1 MSVDEAAVVV
11 EAPGHLAFDIDYD
24 ERACYALSINRRPP
38 IRSLTIRN
46 VDGHFEGP
54 LTVRVSSEWT
64 ASERP
69 PIRELILQVECPLVG
84 DAATLDLTASRLDD
98 IALSYLDEKSPA
110 EIVVS
115 VADDFGHVETMRKDI
130 LVLARNQWMSS
141 LFEITAAFVQSQ
153 HPAIPEILADASRL
167 LEQRIGMKAIAG
179 DQVSESK
186 AVELGAAIFDALR
199 SRVPTYL
206 TIPPTTDFDVEG
218 QRVRPLDQLLE
229 TGQGNCIELACAYS
243 ACLYAAGL
251 DPVIFLLHQ
260 HAFAGFY
267 VSKSASDD
275 GWGKALTTEFA
286 AIANVMDR
294 RLVVP
299 AETTKIASDVPFADA
314 VRMVQSDFVER
325 HGDCPACRHYAA
337 QGRPPGDQPHME
349 AVIDVRMAFQEG
361 VNVIPVR
368 RNVAGE
374 EHLYIFTG
382 NDQPVVVERRDP
394 VTKKILANVVPSR
407 IQKWKNALLDIG
419 TRSPLISFSAATR
432 GIEVMV
438 PPGAMGDIEDYL
450 IEGGQVR
457 LYGDKDIS
465 GVLQAAG
472 ITSVTKV
479 AAEDLTR
486 GWQTGRVLY
495 GGAQKARKRRAPG
508 STAEPEA
515 ADPAPEAGDI
525 AERGR
530 ELNRK
535 ARESEDELGV
545 NTLHAA
551 LGMITWK
558 YPKESRVSKAD
569 GQSDSRTTDVEVTSP
584 IFLVPIRMTVP
595 RGDAKVAI
603 QLAEDSMTSVNYS
616 LIEALRSRLGLKL
629 EWFNEDMADDSG
641 LDVQRGIDEIRKEVM
656 AAGWADKG
664 VRVDDSIAIGVFPF
678 QKVRLWKDLN
688 DHWEDFLGNPVVKHM
703 VEVGTGLFH
712 DPADPERR
720 GCPPFDDTSLL
731 NPQPADGAQTRAIV
745 RALAGQSFVLE
756 GPPGTG
762 KSQTITNLL
771 ANALS
776 QGMKVL
782 FVAEKPDARSV
793 VRERLQQV
801 GLDPFCLDL
810 HDQGSKP
817 QEVKDQL
824 REALDYQPFDVE
836 QEWAD
841 LDERYRAVSAILASY
856 RDRVH
861 GAGPTGRSYYDSYE
875 TLLKMA
881 EGPTADIGRGL
892 ASMPQEEVAQLRDL
906 LLGLAAYADPAAVCV
921 GHPWSF
927 VPRVP
932 SDDVNY
938 DSLGDAVRGVASS
951 LPAVQGMTG
960 PWGEAFDATVSLEEL
975 SALVA
980 LARMADG
987 YGAPS
992 PRDLSAA
999 SRGDWQ
1005 ESSARALDSLGQA
1018 WAAALSLS
1026 SDISAALLARNLDA
1040 TQAQVLAAA
1049 NSFVMGRKGKVSAAL
1064 GDLAQHPLFAG
1075 KEPATVSRD
1084 FTQLAE
1090 VARGY
1095 REAIDRLRR
1104 CEGMDIRLLDDPVD
1118 PAALETLRQ
1127 RQADIRVVAE
1137 AIAKGGDFAD
1147 HLTRLVETGSRCPAA
1162 DQLSDLS
1169 SSLGRLMGV
1178 ASMGGQAEADW
1189 LAGRTLPRAVTE
1201 SLSVWSAGL
1210 DGNRF
1215 LNLRRWLDL
1224 LDYVV
1229 PLETDLLAAF
1239 RGQLL
1244 RGEVASDSA
1253 LDAFE
1258 RAQVQAI
1265 LTVTGEEN
1273 NFDVFDQH
1281 AQDRAVQRFVE
1292 LTDKRQEVLQKL
1304 IPARLHAKR
1313 RFDSGSGAGAVASL
1327 RTELSSKRRG
1337 ARSVRKLISN
1347 YPGLISELTPCF
1359 LMGPDSVAKFVPPG
1373 SIDFDLVVFD
1383 EASQLLVEETIGAM
1397 GRAKSVVVVGDSKQM
1412 PPSVGFRTVIN
1423 QSDDDIFGQLS
1434 EDIIEDGESL
1444 LEETVEAGLTRE
1456 TLSWHY
1462 RSQDEALIAFSN
1474 EHYYEGRLGTFPS
1487 PQMVRPGIGITY
1499 HLVPDGQFI
1508 HSSKAGDAGL
1518 SDDVKRAMAQQRG
1531 GEVGTNPREA
1541 DAIVEDIRRRVHD
1554 PVESQLSIGVVTL
1567 NKAQAELIR
1576 SKLKALNDPVI
1587 AELLESEDNSKKLLV
1602 LNLENVQGRE
1612 RDVIILG
1619 TSFSKRQP
1627 TDDKMPLNFGP
1638 LTQKGGE
1645 RRLNVAVTR
1654 ARRQVVV
1661 YSSFDPELLS
1671 RAGSQGMRDLHDYLV
1686 MAKTASQ
1693 DRDALDRQRSGAPD
1707 PYRDQVAAALEAAGL
1722 TVRTSYGLSHFK
1734 VDIAVASPERP
1745 GEWLVGVLLDSR
1757 DWAERPLVLDR
1768 DGLPFS
1774 VLTGMMGWPA
1784 VLRVWLPAWQRD
1796 KQEIVDAV
1804 RELVDVIAA
1813 GGGPSEVSGALD
1825 DGATDQVHV
1834 AELPGPGTAA
1844 SESVIAQL
1852 PPEAIEAEVPEA
1864 EESPVPAAPPPVVP
1878 AVTPAPPPRSMNQVV
1893 AARPYEP
1900 IELEGRAGSPDDLE
1914 HSGAVISQ
1922 LLESVANRHGPVPL
1936 DEALK
1941 AVARVFG
1948 LDRVRETRLEVMR
1961 PFAPQAHLVATPFG
1975 LWLFPEECVVD
1986 GEVDPARFDWYFTSK
2001 FPDRKVDHISP
2012 QEMANAALPIVSGA
2026 FEIEGDELANALLEL
2041 FGYARKTNDTR
2052 AQVRAKI
2059 DWAASRDIFS
2069 SSDGV
2074 ISMPPETA

>member
-1 MSVDEAAVVV
+1 MAVEDATVAVVD
-11 EAPGHLAFDIDYD
+11 AAGHLSFDIQYD

-38 IRSLTIRN
+38 IHSLTIRN

-54 LTVRVSSEWT
+54 LTIRVSSEWT
-64 ASERP
+64 ASDRP
-69 PIRELILQVECPLVG
+69 PIRELILQADCPSVG
-84 DAATLDLTASRLDD
+84 DAATLDLSGSRLDD
-98 IALSYLDEKSPA
+98 IALSYLDERTPA

-115 VADDFGHVETMRKDI
+115 VSDEFGHVETIRKDI
-130 LVLARNQWMSS
+130 LVLARNQWLSS
-141 LFEITAAFVQSQ
+141 LLEITAAFVQSQ
-153 HPAIPEILADASRL
+153 HPSISDVLADASTL
-167 LEQRIGMKAIAG
+167 LKQRFGDGSIAG
-179 DQVSESK
+179 YQVSEDY
-186 AVELGAAIFDALR
+186 AVALGHAIFDALKP
-199 SRVPTYL
+199 RVSTYL
-206 TIPPTTDFDVEG
+206 GSPPRTQFDVEG
-218 QRVRPLDQLLE
+218 QRVRPLDQLLDS
-229 TGQGNCIELACAYS
+229 GQGNCIELACAYS

-251 DPVIFLLHQ
+251 HPVIFLLHG

-267 VSKSASDD
+267 VSGKASQE
-275 GWGKALTTEFA
+275 GWQKALTTEFA
-286 AIANVMDR
+286 SIINVMDR
-294 RLVVP
+294 QIVVP
-299 AETTKIASDVPFADA
+299 VETTAIASEASFGEA
-314 VRMVQSDFVER
+314 VEAVGRHFVER
-325 HGDCPACRHYAA
+325 QDGCPGCLEDMA
-337 QGRPPGDQPHME
+337 QGLPPSVDPHME
-349 AVIDVRMAFQEG
+349 AVVDVRRAFQEG
-361 VNVIPVR
+361 VNVLPVR

-374 EHLYIFTG
+374 EHVYIFTG

-394 VTKKILANVVPSR
+394 VTKRILANAVPSR

-419 TRSPLISFSAATR
+419 TRSPLIKFSAATR

-438 PPGAMGDIEDYL
+438 PPGAMGEIEDYL
-450 IEGGQVR
+450 IEGGQVT

-472 ITSVTKV
+472 ITSVTRMG
-479 AAEDLTR
+479 ADDLAR
-486 GWQTGRVLY
+486 GWQTGRILY
-495 GGAQKARKRRAPG
+495 GGAQKSRTRRASA
-508 STAEPEA
+508 STSEPEGA
-515 ADPAPEAGDI
+515 EFAPEAGDI
-525 AERGR
+525 ADRGR

-551 LGMITWK
+551 LGMITWS
-558 YPKESRVSKAD
+558 YPKESRVAKGD
-569 GQSDSRTTDVEVTSP
+569 GQAESRTTDVQVTSP
-584 IFLVPIRMTVP
+584 IFLVPIRMNVP
-595 RGDAKVAI
+595 RGDAKVLI

-641 LDVQRGIDEIRKEVM
+641 LDVQRGIDEIRKEIM
-656 AAGWADKG
+656 TAGWADKG
-664 VRVDDSIAIGVFPF
+664 VRVDDSMAIGVFPF
-678 QKVRLWKDLN
+678 QKVRIWKDLN
-688 DHWEDFLGNPVVKHM
+688 DHWEDFLANPVVKHM
-703 VEVGTGLFH
+703 VEVGTGSFH
-712 DPADPERR
+712 DPADTEGR
-720 GCPPFDDTSLL
+720 GCPPFDDSSLL

-745 RALAGQSFVLE
+745 RALSGQSFVLE

-771 ANALS
+771 ANALAH
-776 QGMKVL
+776 GMKVL

-824 REALDYQPFDVE
+824 REALDYEPLDVE

-861 GAGPTGRSYYDSYE
+861 GPSPTGRSYYDSYE

-892 ASMPQEEVAQLRDL
+892 ASMPQEEVAQVRDL
-906 LLGLAAYADPAAVCV
+906 LLGLPAYADPAGV
-921 GHPWSF
+921 GAGHAWSF
-927 VPRVP
+927 VPRVS

-938 DSLGDAVRGVASS
+938 DSLGDAVRYVAAS
-951 LPAVQGMTG
+951 LPGVQGAGG
-960 PWGEAFDATVSLEEL
+960 PWGEAFNAAGSLGDL

-980 LARMADG
+980 LARMSGG
-987 YGAPS
+987 YGVPS
-992 PRDLSAA
+992 LRDLTAA

-1005 ESSARALDSLGQA
+1005 ESSQRALGSLSQA
-1018 WAAALSLS
+1018 WATASGLST
-1026 SDISAALLARNLDA
+1026 DISASLLARNLEA

-1049 NSFVMGRKGKVSAAL
+1049 SSFVMGRKGKVNAAL
-1064 GDLAQHPLFAG
+1064 GDLAQHPFLAG
-1075 KEPATVSRD
+1075 KDPAAVSRD

-1090 VARGY
+1090 ISRAY
-1095 REAIDRLRR
+1095 RDALERLRR
-1104 CEGMDIRLLDDPVD
+1104 CEGMDVRLLDDPVGAD
-1118 PAALETLRQ
+1118 GLEVLMQ
-1127 RQADIRVVAE
+1127 RQSDVRLVAE
-1137 AIAKGGDFAD
+1137 TIARGGAFAD
-1147 HLTRLVETGSRCPAA
+1147 HLTRIAETGSRCPVTDEISALHSALESLVGIAA
-1162 DQLSDLS
+1162 VS
-1169 SSLGRLMGV
+1169 
-1178 ASMGGQAEADW
+1178 GQTESEW
-1189 LAGRTLPRAVTE
+1189 LAGRSLPQAVAD

-1215 LNLRRWLDL
+1215 LSLRRWLDL
-1224 LDYVV
+1224 LEYVA
-1229 PLETDLLAAF
+1229 PLETDLLAGF

-1244 RGEVASDSA
+1244 RGEVQSDSA

-1265 LTVTGEEN
+1265 VTVTAEDN

-1373 SIDFDLVVFD
+1373 SIEFDLVVFD

-1397 GRAKSVVVVGDSKQM
+1397 GRAKSVVIVGDSKQM

-1444 LEETVEAGLTRE
+1444 LEETVESGLTRE

-1487 PQMVRPGIGITY
+1487 PQMSRPGVGITY
-1499 HLVPDGQFI
+1499 HFVPDGQFI

-1518 SDDVKRAMAQQRG
+1518 SEEVKRAMAQQRG

-1541 DAIVEDIRRRVHD
+1541 DAIVEEIRRRVHD
-1554 PVESQLSIGVVTL
+1554 PVESRLSIGVVTL
-1567 NKAQAELIR
+1567 NKAQADLIR
-1576 SKLKALNDPVI
+1576 NKLAGLKDPTVT
-1587 AELLESEDNSKKLLV
+1587 ELLESDDNSRKLLV
-1602 LNLENVQGRE
+1602 LNLESVQGRE

-1661 YSSFDPELLS
+1661 YSSFDPELLA
-1671 RAGSQGMRDLHDYLV
+1671 RAGSQGMRDLYDYLV

-1693 DRDALDRQRSGAPD
+1693 DRDALDRQRSGATD
-1707 PYRDQVAAALEAAGL
+1707 PYREQVAAALEAAGL

-1734 VDIAVASPERP
+1734 VDIAVGSPERP

-1757 DWAERPLVLDR
+1757 DWADRPLVLDR

-1796 KQEIVDAV
+1796 RQEIVDAV
-1804 RELVDVIAA
+1804 RELVDLIMA
-1813 GGGPSEVSGALD
+1813 GGEPSEVAVVPD
-1825 DGATDQVHV
+1825 DEITQQDDV
-1834 AELPGPGTAA
+1834 AEPSALVAAPPGP
-1844 SESVIAQL
+1844 VIAQ
-1852 PPEAIEAEVPEA
+1852 PPVESPEVG
-1864 EESPVPAAPPPVVP
+1864 EESFAPAAP
-1878 AVTPAPPPRSMNQVV
+1878 AVSPTLPSAPPRSSAPLV
-1893 AARPYEP
+1893 AARPYVP

-1914 HSGAVISQ
+1914 HSGVVISQ
-1922 LLESVANRHGPVPL
+1922 LLESVANARGPVPL

-1948 LDRVRETRLEVMR
+1948 LDRVREARLEVMR
-1961 PFAPQAHLVATPFG
+1961 PFAPEAHLVRTPFG
-1975 LWLFPEECVVD
+1975 LWLFPDHCVVG
-1986 GEVDPARFDWYFTSK
+1986 GEVDPVRFDWYFTSK
-2001 FPDRKVDHISP
+2001 FPERKVDHISP
-2012 QEMANAALPIVSGA
+2012 QEIANAALPVVSGA
-2026 FEIEGDELANALLEL
+2026 FEIDGDELANALLEI

-2052 AQVRAKI
+2052 GQVRAKI
-2059 DWAASRDIFS
+2059 DWAVNRNFFS
-2069 SSDGV
+2069 SSGGV
-2074 ISMPPETA
+2074 ISMPSGPA

>member
-1 MSVDEAAVVV
+1 MAEEDTSVAVGT
-11 EAPGHLAFDIDYD
+11 AGHLVFDIEYD

-54 LTVRVSSEWT
+54 LTIRVSSEWT
-64 ASERP
+64 ASDRP
-69 PIRELILQVECPLVG
+69 PIRELILQVDCPPVG
-84 DAATLDLTASRLDD
+84 EAVELDLSESRLDD
-98 IALSYLDEKSPA
+98 IALSYLDERSPA
-110 EIVVS
+110 EILIS
-115 VADDFGHVETMRKDI
+115 AADEFGHTETMRKDI
-130 LVLARNQWMSS
+130 LVLARNQWLSS
-141 LFEITAAFVQSQ
+141 LFEVTAAFVQSQ
-153 HPAIPEILADASRL
+153 HPAISDVLADASAL
-167 LEQRIGMKAIAG
+167 LKERFGDGSIAG
-179 DQVSESK
+179 YQGSEEY
-186 AVELGAAIFDALR
+186 AVALGHAIFDALKPR
-199 SRVPTYL
+199 ITTYL
-206 TIPPTTDFDVEG
+206 GSPPRTTFDVEG
-218 QRVRPLDQLLE
+218 QRVRPFDQLLDS
-229 TGQGNCIELACAYS
+229 GQGNCIELACAYS

-251 DPVIFLLHQ
+251 HPVIFLLHG

-267 VSKSASDD
+267 VSRRASQE
-275 GWGKALTTEFA
+275 GWQKALTTEFA
-286 AIANVMDR
+286 SIINVMDR
-294 RLVVP
+294 QIVVP
-299 AETTKIASDVPFADA
+299 VETTAIASEASFGQAIEA
-314 VRMVQSDFVER
+314 VAEHFVER
-325 HGDCPACRHYAA
+325 QDGCPGCLEDMA
-337 QGRPPGDQPHME
+337 QGLPPSVDPHME
-349 AVIDVRMAFQEG
+349 AVVDIRRAFQEG
-361 VNVIPVR
+361 VNVLPVR

-374 EHLYIFTG
+374 EHIYIFTG

-394 VTKKILANVVPSR
+394 VTKRILANAVPSR

-419 TRSPLISFSAATR
+419 TRSPLINFSSATR

-438 PPGAMGDIEDYL
+438 PPGAMGDVEDYL

-457 LYGDKDIS
+457 LYGDRDIS
-465 GVLQAAG
+465 SVLQAAG
-472 ITSVTKV
+472 ITSVTRMG
-479 AAEDLTR
+479 AEDLTR
-486 GWQTGRVLY
+486 SWQTGRILY
-495 GGAQKARKRRAPG
+495 GGAQKPRKRRASG
-508 STAEPEA
+508 SPEESDGAELQ
-515 ADPAPEAGDI
+515 PEAGDI

-551 LGMITWK
+551 LGMITWR
-558 YPKESRVSKAD
+558 YPRESRLASGA
-569 GQSDSRTTDVEVTSP
+569 GQTESRTTDVEVTSP
-584 IFLVPIRMTVP
+584 IFLVPIRMNVP
-595 RGDAKVAI
+595 RGDAKVAV

-616 LIEALRSRLGLKL
+616 LIEALRSKLGLKL

-641 LDVQRGIDEIRKEVM
+641 LDVQRGIDEIRKEIM
-656 AAGWADKG
+656 TAGWADKG
-664 VRVDDSIAIGVFPF
+664 VRVDDSMAIGVFPF
-678 QKVRLWKDLN
+678 QKVRIWKDLN
-688 DHWEDFLGNPVVKHM
+688 DHWEDFLANPVVRHM
-703 VEVGTGLFH
+703 VEVGTGSFH
-712 DPADPERR
+712 DPADPEGR
-720 GCPPFDDTSLL
+720 GCPPFDDSSLL

-771 ANALS
+771 ANALAH
-776 QGMKVL
+776 GMKVL

-817 QEVKDQL
+817 QEVKDQI

-881 EGPTADIGRGL
+881 EGPQAGIGRGL

-906 LLGLAAYADPAAVCV
+906 LLGLPAYADPAAVGV
-921 GHPWSF
+921 GHAWAF

-951 LPAVQGMTG
+951 LPAVQGITG
-960 PWGEAFDATVSLEEL
+960 PWGDAFDATHSPGEL
-975 SALVA
+975 STLVA
-980 LARMADG
+980 LARMAEG
-987 YGAPS
+987 YGVPS
-992 PRDLSAA
+992 LRDLSAA

-1005 ESSARALDSLGQA
+1005 ESSSRALESLGQS
-1018 WAAALSLS
+1018 WTAALALS
-1026 SDISAALLARNLDA
+1026 TDISAALLARNLES

-1075 KEPATVSRD
+1075 KDPAAVSRD
-1084 FTQLAE
+1084 LTQLAE
-1090 VARGY
+1090 VSRAY
-1095 REAIDRLRR
+1095 RESIDRLRR
-1104 CEGMDIRLLDDPVD
+1104 CEGMDIRLLDDQVD
-1118 PAALETLRQ
+1118 PAVLEILRR
-1127 RQADIRVVAE
+1127 RQADIRAVAD
-1137 AIAKGGDFAD
+1137 AIARGGDFAE
-1147 HLTRLVETGSRCPAA
+1147 HLARLVETGSRCPAA
-1162 DQLSDLS
+1162 DQFSDLS
-1169 SSLGRLMGV
+1169 SSLDRLVGV
-1178 ASMGGQAEADW
+1178 ASGNGQAESEW
-1189 LAGRTLPRAVTE
+1189 LAGRTLPQAVAE

-1215 LNLRRWLDL
+1215 LSLRRWLDL
-1224 LDYVV
+1224 LEYVA
-1229 PLETDLLAAF
+1229 PLETELLATF

-1244 RGEVASDSA
+1244 RAEVPSDSA

-1265 LTVTGEEN
+1265 LTVTAEDN

-1444 LEETVEAGLTRE
+1444 LEETVESGLTRE

-1487 PQMVRPGIGITY
+1487 PQMTRPGVGITY

-1518 SDDVKRAMAQQRG
+1518 SEDVKRAMAQQRG
-1531 GEVGTNPREA
+1531 GEVGTNPGEA
-1541 DAIVEDIRRRVHD
+1541 DAIVAEIRSRVHD
-1554 PVESQLSIGVVTL
+1554 PVESRLSIGVVTL
-1567 NKAQAELIR
+1567 NKAQADLIR
-1576 SKLKALNDPVI
+1576 RKLVDLKDPAVS
-1587 AELLESEDNSKKLLV
+1587 ELLDSEDNSKKLLV
-1602 LNLENVQGRE
+1602 LNLESVQGRE

-1661 YSSFDPELLS
+1661 YSSFDPELLA
-1671 RAGSQGMRDLHDYLV
+1671 RAGSQGIRDLHDYLV

-1693 DRDALDRQRSGAPD
+1693 DRDALDRQRPGALD
-1707 PYRDQVAAALEAAGL
+1707 PYRDEVAAALEVAGL
-1722 TVRTSYGLSHFK
+1722 TARTSYGLSHFK
-1734 VDIAVASPERP
+1734 VDIAVGSPDRP
-1745 GEWLVGVLLDSR
+1745 GEWLVGVLLDGR
-1757 DWAERPLVLDR
+1757 DWADRPLVLDR

-1804 RELVDVIAA
+1804 RELVDVIVA
-1813 GGGPSEVSGALD
+1813 GGEPSEALD
-1825 DGATDQVHV
+1825 VPEGMVTHSGDVV
-1834 AELPGPGTAA
+1834 APAVPEPA
-1844 SESVIAQL
+1844 IAQ
-1852 PPEAIEAEVPEA
+1852 PPAEA
-1864 EESPVPAAPPPVVP
+1864 PAVRDPSAA
-1878 AVTPAPPPRSMNQVV
+1878 AVTPAVSPAATSAPRSSTQMVV
-1893 AARPYEP
+1893 ARPYVP

-1922 LLESVANRHGPVPL
+1922 LLESVANAHGPVPL

-1948 LDRVRETRLEVMR
+1948 LDRVREARLEVMR
-1961 PFAPQAHLVATPFG
+1961 PSAPQAHLVRTPFG
-1975 LWLFPEECVVD
+1975 LWLFPEECVVG

-2001 FPDRKVDHISP
+2001 FPERKVDHISP
-2012 QEMANAALPIVSGA
+2012 QEIANAALPVVSGA
-2026 FEIEGDELANALLEL
+2026 FEIDGDELVNALLEL
-2041 FGYARKTNDTR
+2041 FGYARKTNETR

-2059 DWAASRDIFS
+2059 EWAVSRDIFS
-2069 SSDGV
+2069 SSEGV
-2074 ISMPPETA
+2074 ISIPRGPA